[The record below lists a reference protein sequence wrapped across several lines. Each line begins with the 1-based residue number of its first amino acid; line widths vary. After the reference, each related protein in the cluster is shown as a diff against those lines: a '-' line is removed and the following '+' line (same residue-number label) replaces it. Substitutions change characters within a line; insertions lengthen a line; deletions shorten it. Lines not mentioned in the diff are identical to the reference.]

1 MPHTFTADDVRAKLT
16 AERES
21 DEPDAVL
28 AVLKAHDGKQLTK
41 RLLAKLPGGEARWLI
56 RQVASMTSLEDRDYL
71 RSQGNRG
78 IHLLVAYRL
87 TGVVIDAA
95 WVAEHNPAYF
105 GARVERNARRAACA
119 ENQAICQRMADVLNA
134 YARAKAA
141 LEDAGQALDGLT
153 QHGEPFS
160 PDQYDW
166 QRLCGA
172 YEERR

>member
-1 MPHTFTADDVRAKLT
+1 MPHTFTADDVRAKLL

-41 RLLAKLPGGEARWLI
+41 RLLSKLPGGNVRWLI
-56 RQVASMTSLEDRDYL
+56 RQVAGMTNLEDRDYL

-78 IHLLVAYRL
+78 IHLLVAYQI
-87 TGVVIDAA
+87 TSVVIDAA
-95 WVAEHNPAYF
+95 WVEEHNAGYF
-105 GARVERNARRAACA
+105 AARRERNRMREAAA
-119 ENQAICQRMADVLNA
+119 ASPEACQHFADTLA
-134 YARAKAA
+134 AFARAKETLDAA
-141 LEDAGQALDGLT
+141 RADLDRLT
-153 QHGEPFS
+153 GYGSPFS

-172 YEERR
+172 LEERR